1 MTGQLEGKVAVITGA
16 ASGIGAATARLFI
29 AEGASV
35 VLADIQD
42 ARGERMVEEFG
53 PRASFHHTD
62 VTKEAEIRGAVERA
76 TEKYGRLDV
85 MFNNAGAG
93 HPEGFIQDL
102 TPEVFHG
109 VVDLL
114 LGGVMFGMKHAV
126 PVMKAQK
133 SGSIINTASI
143 AGLGVGYGGTMYS
156 ACKAAVI
163 HVTKVVANEI
173 GEDNIRVNAI
183 APGAIPTAIFGR
195 AGGMDQDGAEA
206 LIPMLKMGFAKA
218 QPIPRSGEAEDIA
231 RAALWLASDASSFVT
246 GVTLPV
252 EGGMTTGKLFS
263 QRMAELQAAAPPPA
277 Q

>member
-195 AGGMDQDGAEA
+195 AGGMAQDGAEA

>member
-53 PRASFHHTD
+53 PKASFHHTD

>member
-1 MTGQLEGKVAVITGA
+1 MAGLLEGKVAVITGA

-42 ARGERMVEEFG
+42 ARGEKMVEELG
-53 PRASFHHTD
+53 PKASFHHAD
-62 VTKEAEIRGAVERA
+62 VTDEGQIRGAVERA
-76 TEKYGRLDV
+76 VEKYGRLDC
-85 MFNNAGAG
+85 MFNNAGRG
-93 HPEGFIQDL
+93 HAEGLIQDL
-102 TPEVFHG
+102 TREMFHQ

-114 LGGVMFGMKHAV
+114 LGGVAFGMKHAV
-126 PVMKAQK
+126 PVMKSQK

-156 ACKAAVI
+156 ASKAAVI
-163 HVTKVVANEI
+163 HLTKVIANEV

-195 AGGMDQDGAEA
+195 VGGMDQEAAEA
-206 LIPMLKMGFAKA
+206 LVPMLKMGFAKA
-218 QPIPRSGEAEDIA
+218 QPIPRSGDADDIA
-231 RAALWLASDASSFVT
+231 QTALWLASDASSFVT
-246 GVTLPV
+246 GICIPV

-263 QRMAELQAAAPPPA
+263 QRMAEMQAMAPAAR
-277 Q
+277 

>member
-42 ARGERMVEEFG
+42 ARGEKMVEEFG
-53 PRASFHHTD
+53 PKASFHHTD

>member
-42 ARGERMVEEFG
+42 ARGEKMVEEFG